1 VNGKFIFWDA
11 DACDNFSN
19 AQEKWANI
27 PIHKRKCTGKE
38 NILDAG
44 CGSWRITKILSKIIT
59 DGKIYAVDND
69 SNMIKK
75 ARENLGVVEN
85 VKLVQTDL
93 LNVGPAN
100 MPTKFDAIFSNA
112 VLHRVMDRYKVFEN
126 SYSLLNPGG
135 EIMTRC
141 WGYGNLKKTLPEFD
155 AVRSC
160 QNLANLFLSGNLPE
174 LCKTC
179 RQKIP

>member
-1 VNGKFIFWDA
+1 
-11 DACDNFSN
+11 
-19 AQEKWANI
+19 
-27 PIHKRKCTGKE
+27 
-38 NILDAG
+38 
-44 CGSWRITKILSKIIT
+44 
-59 DGKIYAVDND
+59 
-69 SNMIKK
+69 MIKK

-112 VLHRVMDRYKVFEN
+112 VPYRVMDRYKVFEN

-141 WGYGNLKKTLPEFD
+141 
-155 AVRSC
+155 
-160 QNLANLFLSGNLPE
+160 
-174 LCKTC
+174 
-179 RQKIP
+179 